1 MIFVNIRKLLFVFV
15 LGLYSCDNTVTPPY
29 YIIKV
34 GDNVFYTKNVIE
46 INNGIKFYSVNAKDT
61 IEVHGTY
68 TKRYIRLEVKEINHN
83 NYTK

>member
-1 MIFVNIRKLLFVFV
+1 MKKLLFLLA
-15 LGLYSCDNTVTPPY
+15 LGLYSCDDTVTPPY

-34 GDNVFYTKNVIE
+34 NENVFYTKNVIE

-68 TKRYIRLEVKEINHN
+68 TKRYIRPEVKKINHN
-83 NYTK
+83 DYTK

>member
-1 MIFVNIRKLLFVFV
+1 MKKLLF
-15 LGLYSCDNTVTPPY
+15 LLAIGLYSCNDVAPPY
-29 YIIKV
+29 YIIRV
-34 GDNVFYTKNVIE
+34 GENVFYTKSVIE

-68 TKRYIRLEVKEINHN
+68 TKRYIRPEVKEINHN